1 MNVVK
6 KILAFNGDQQW
17 THYLLIAT
25 DLARRKQKQTSNKA
39 YQTQATV
46 NICQGY
52 DFLENPESIWLL
64 LISVL
69 FLLSFRPTD
78 S

>member
-6 KILAFNGDQQW
+6 NILVFNGDQQW

-46 NICQGY
+46 NICPGY
-52 DFLENPESIWLL
+52 DFFENPREYLAVTYFSI
-64 LISVL
+64 I
-69 FLLSFRPTD
+69 FAKF
-78 S
+78 